1 MVSLTLIIGC
11 VIGGLVLA
19 ALAVGLAML
28 MNSSDRD
35 PVSSA
40 RESWLHRRSEKDEE
54 GW

>member
-11 VIGGLVLA
+11 VIGGLLLA

-28 MNSSDRD
+28 MNSSD

-40 RESWLHRRSEKDEE
+40 REGWIHRRSEKDEE